1 MTTHAS
7 SSRGSARLRRMLVSV
22 LMIVLPLS
30 AFAEGSIGFKEDLI
44 PLFRNKPALER
55 FVLATFTITGA
66 PEGTRIST
74 DAIPALAGTRIG
86 PYSVPVT
93 WQDHGSPIAA
103 TLTIYTTQQFYDK
116 NGKALESDLRQA
128 VRVAEQVDSI
138 DVEPLPST
146 APDTPQ

>member
-1 MTTHAS
+1 MS
-7 SSRGSARLRRMLVSV
+7 GK
-22 LMIVLPLS
+22 ILPLP
-30 AFAEGSIGFKEDLI
+30 AFADGSIGFKEDLL
-44 PLFRNKPALER
+44 PLFRNKPTLER

-93 WQDHGSPIAA
+93 WQDHGYPVAA

-116 NGKALESDLRQA
+116 HGAALESDLRTA

-138 DVEPLPST
+138 DVEPLPASDRDI
-146 APDTPQ
+146 PP

>member
-1 MTTHAS
+1 
-7 SSRGSARLRRMLVSV
+7 MLVCV
-22 LMIVLPLS
+22 LMVLLPLPAS
-30 AFAEGSIGFKEDLI
+30 AEGSIGFKEDLH
-44 PLFRNKPALER
+44 PLFRNKPMLER

-93 WQDHGSPIAA
+93 WQDHGYPIAA

-116 NGKALESDLRQA
+116 DGTALESDLRQA
-128 VRVAEQVDSI
+128 VSVTEQVDSI
-138 DVEPLPST
+138 DVEPLPANDRD
-146 APDTPQ
+146 APP